1 MIPVYL
7 RKCRV
12 LPIVLFFLSSCSIG
26 IPITPKDA
34 DFPLHKAFKVP
45 YPETHIYNCLD
56 GDLVW
61 RHVADLNS
69 KWWEGYKDAGSSQPD
84 PDGDGKIYTYYV
96 FNTDFYEEVSDH
108 RIKKILEW
116 ADQRYLSERTELYGY
131 TFTVHT
137 TDDDIVTQCA
147 VTQRYLG
154 EKAGKHT
161 SGRLSPKDIEW
172 KNPGYSRRY

>member
-12 LPIVLFFLSSCSIG
+12 LPIVLFFLSSCSFL

-34 DFPLHKAFKVP
+34 DFPLHKAFTVP
-45 YPETHIYNCLD
+45 YPSTHILSCLD
-56 GDLVW
+56 GRLAG
-61 RHVADLNS
+61 RHVADLDS

-84 PDGDGKIYTYYV
+84 PDGDGKIYTYYL
-96 FNTDFYEEVSDH
+96 FDAFFHDDASDLV
-108 RIKKILEW
+108 RERFDYVDK
-116 ADQRYLSERTELYGY
+116 RYLSKHTELYGY
-131 TFTVHT
+131 TFTVHA

-161 SGRLSPKDIEW
+161 SDRLSIKDIEW
-172 KNPGYSRRY
+172 KNPGRKNMY